1 MNKLIETIVA
11 ILPKKDRP
19 NPDPFDIE
27 KFPYG
32 VRAGHNKLGL
42 YSCPFCT
49 KPPTRPTKEEYQ
61 AKTNLESNPPNEGF
75 YMFRDALSPKEYTI
89 FGLCQDCQD
98 DILKPHPEDSE

>member
-49 KPPTRPTKEEYQ
+49 KPPTRPTKEEY
-61 AKTNLESNPPNEGF
+61 P
-75 YMFRDALSPKEYTI
+75 I
-89 FGLCQDCQD
+89 FLWFKAS
-98 DILKPHPEDSE
+98 LN

>member
-32 VRAGHNKLGL
+32 VMAGDNKLGL
-42 YSCPFCT
+42 HSCPFCT
-49 KPPTRPTKEEYQ
+49 KPPTHPTKEEYQ
-61 AKTNLESNPPNEGF
+61 AKIGWEFNPPNEGF
-75 YMFRDALSPKEYTI
+75 YMFRDALSSKEYTI
-89 FGLCQDCQD
+89 SGLCQDCQD
-98 DILKPHPEDSE
+98 DIFKPHPEDSK